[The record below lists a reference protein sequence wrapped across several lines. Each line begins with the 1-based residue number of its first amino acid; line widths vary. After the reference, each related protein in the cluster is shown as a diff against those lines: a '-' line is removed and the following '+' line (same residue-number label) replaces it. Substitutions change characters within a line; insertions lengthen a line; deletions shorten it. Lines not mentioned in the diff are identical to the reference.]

1 MYQVNVLEAKTNFS
15 KLLYILETEQDQEII
30 IAKNRKPM
38 AKLMLLPKEDM
49 SKRIGAAKGKIQV
62 PDDFDDF
69 DSDIATL
76 FYGKES

>member
-15 KLLYILETEQDQEII
+15 KLLYILETEQAQEII